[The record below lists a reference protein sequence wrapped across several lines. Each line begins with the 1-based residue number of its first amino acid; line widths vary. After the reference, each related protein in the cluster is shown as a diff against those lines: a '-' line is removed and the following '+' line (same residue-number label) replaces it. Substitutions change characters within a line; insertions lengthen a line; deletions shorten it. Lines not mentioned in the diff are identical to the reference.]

1 MISKTG
7 RNSIGR
13 HSSSSSPWR
22 LFLAICPSFF
32 PSFQMAQQWISFQSW
47 KWFPSPPLPPKRR
60 FKAVSERFQSGLG
73 ARESGRGGRWK
84 KWRSNPIRL
93 ESVSHTALLGRS
105 TALSPYQLLIYT
117 VTSSTLDF
125 QSNNEEKHGQ
135 FNRNNSQKSQN
146 IPHFSL
152 SLPLQKNKIK

>member
-60 FKAVSERFQSGLG
+60 FKAVSERFQSGFRAG
-73 ARESGRGGRWK
+73 GEGGGRSGGQTRYVWK
-84 KWRSNPIRL
+84 AWVTRPCSVVPLLWARINFLYILLLHRHSTSNPTMRKN
-93 ESVSHTALLGRS
+93 TASS
-105 TALSPYQLLIYT
+105 TATTARKAKI
-117 VTSSTLDF
+117 F
-125 QSNNEEKHGQ
+125 H
-135 FNRNNSQKSQN
+135 
-146 IPHFSL
+146 ISL
-152 SLPLQKNKIK
+152 SLSLFKKIK